1 VGDPEKK
8 VDAAA
13 DLIAADLAELKGR
26 REAAEPKAEEVASRL
41 SKLDTTLGVR
51 VRGIVSYPGKP
62 RSDGT
67 VKDAKVDGRSK
78 AKPAK
83 EPLDEALVNEILGEQ
98 QNGSAEPNFTFKEA
112 PKEDQKAK
120 DEKARGDEDEDAVRS
135 EAPSAV
141 KAVGLAE
148 AKRRFMIRRL
158 KLQEI
163 NHRYAVIRAY
173 GGKCVVVTTGRSPIN
188 PDKKVFLIQSQEAFV
203 KWMANDWIPSLT
215 KIDKEEAVG
224 PWWWRHPKRRQFDG
238 VVFEPLAPRIVKTSD
253 GKRLFNTY
261 LGWGVAPKQ
270 GDWSLIRRHI
280 KEVLADDDPKAED
293 YIIRWTAWS
302 IQHPDLLPLVALVLI
317 GLKGRG
323 KGTFARVL
331 EIIYGD
337 HSLQISSQRHI
348 VGNFNAH
355 LENLILMISDE
366 AYWAGHKADAGT
378 LQRMITEPTLAIEA
392 KGYDVRNVKNRIH
405 LLMLAEPGW
414 SVPAGQDERRYA
426 VYEVSEKVRDEAYF
440 KALYREIEGGGP
452 AAMLYDLQQM
462 DLGDWHPR
470 QVYKTPAFRRQQ
482 EMSLDHLDE
491 WLLTLLEEGR
501 LPFPATGKP
510 WAATP
515 TNLSDDAKR
524 KVPRLRDLSF
534 NQLADFLREW
544 GCRKPEETSASGGFR
559 RWQKCGRLGISDMP
573 PANGQF
579 AKVGAATSSLR

>member
-8 VDAAA
+8 VDAEAIIEA
-13 DLIAADLAELKGR
+13 DKAK
-26 REAAEPKAEEVASRL
+26 KAERKHFKEEFALADMEAKTTILEYPIDVSTGVASFE
-41 SKLDTTLGVR
+41 
-51 VRGIVSYPGKP
+51 
-62 RSDGT
+62 
-67 VKDAKVDGRSK
+67 K
-78 AKPAK
+78 AKKAKAKK

-98 QNGSAEPNFTFKEA
+98 QTKGNGTFKDA
-112 PKEDQKAK
+112 
-120 DEKARGDEDEDAVRS
+120 EDAADEEAVKT

-141 KAVGLAE
+141 SQLGIAE
-148 AKRRFMIRRL
+148 AKRRFMLRRL

-163 NHRYAVIRAY
+163 NHRYAVIRSY
-173 GGKCVVVTTGRSPIN
+173 GGKCVVVTEGRSPLDRN
-188 PDKKVFLIQSQEAFV
+188 KKVFLVQSREAFYQW
-203 KWMANDWIPSLT
+203 KGNDFIPSLSKT
-215 KIDKEEAVG
+215 DKADAVG

-238 VVFEPLAPRIVKTSD
+238 VVFEPLASQIVKTSD
-253 GKRLFNTY
+253 GKFLFNTY
-261 LGWGVAPKQ
+261 LGWGVEAKQ

-280 KEVLADDDPKAED
+280 KEVLANGDPKTED

-302 IQHPDLLPLVALVLI
+302 FQHPDLLPLVALALI

-331 EIIYGD
+331 EIIFGD
-337 HSLQISSQRHI
+337 HSIQISSQRHI

-426 VYEVSEKVRDEAYF
+426 VFEVSERVHDEAYF

-470 QVYKTPAFRRQQ
+470 QVYKTAALRNQQ
-482 EMSLDHLDE
+482 EKSLGHLEE
-491 WLLTLLEEGR
+491 WLLTLLDEGC
-501 LPFPATGKP
+501 LPHPAVGKP
-510 WAATP
+510 WASGP
-515 TNLSDDAKR
+515 TALLYDAHD

-534 NQLADFLREW
+534 NTLATFLKEW
-544 GCRKPEETSASGGFR
+544 GCLKSGGDARYWRFPPLAEMR
-559 RWQKCGRLGISDMP
+559 AAWDQRYTPHDWPACSEWGCPRQPTLDDLLDERL
-573 PANGQF
+573 
-579 AKVGAATSSLR
+579 

>member
-13 DLIAADLAELKGR
+13 IIEADKAK
-26 REAAEPKAEEVASRL
+26 KAERKRLKEEYALADEGPSKTTILEHPIEVSTGVASFE
-41 SKLDTTLGVR
+41 
-51 VRGIVSYPGKP
+51 
-62 RSDGT
+62 
-67 VKDAKVDGRSK
+67 K
-78 AKPAK
+78 AKKSKTKSK
-83 EPLDEALVNEILGEQ
+83 EPLDEALVNEILERAKG
-98 QNGSAEPNFTFKEA
+98 NGSAFIFKEE
-112 PKEDQKAK
+112 PKEEPR
-120 DEKARGDEDEDAVRS
+120 DEEALNA
-135 EAPSAV
+135 EAPVAASDL
-141 KAVGLAE
+141 GPE
-148 AKRRFMIRRL
+148 EEKRRRLIRWL
-158 KLQEI
+158 KLREI
-163 NHRYAVIRAY
+163 NHKYAVIRSY
-173 GGKCVVVTTGRSPIN
+173 GGKCVVVTEGRSPIN
-188 PDKKVFLIQSQEAFV
+188 PNKKVFLIQSREAFEQ
-203 KWMANDWIPSLT
+203 WMANEFIPSLER
-215 KIDKEEAVG
+215 KNKNDAVG

-253 GKRLFNTY
+253 GQRLFNTY
-261 LGWGVAPKQ
+261 LGWGVEPKQ

-280 KEVLADDDPKAED
+280 REVLANGDPKTEE

-302 IQHPDLLPLVALVLI
+302 IQHPDKLPLVALVLI

-331 EIIYGD
+331 ERVFGD
-337 HSLQISSQRHI
+337 HSLQISNQRHI

-392 KGYDVRNVKNRIH
+392 NGYDVRNVKNRIH

-426 VYEVSEKVRDEAYF
+426 VFEVCDKVRDEAYF
-440 KALYREIEGGGP
+440 KVLYREIAGDGP
-452 AAMLYDLQQM
+452 AAMLYDLQRM
-462 DLGDWHPR
+462 NLGDWHPR

-482 EMSLDHLDE
+482 EMSLGHLDE

-534 NQLADFLREW
+534 NQLADFLRVW
-544 GCRKPEETSASGGFR
+544 GCQKAGGDKREWRFPPLAEMRSAWDQRYAPREWPVCEGWGYDIEPTLEEKLSWT
-559 RWQKCGRLGISDMP
+559 L
-573 PANGQF
+573 
-579 AKVGAATSSLR
+579 